1 MGGIEAGEV
10 IALLAIFLGGV
21 TFGVLVIVSMA
32 IKREDRRSTLTRRSN
47 LSWRAPD
54 AAARGAR
61 LLTGVGSRN
70 ASPPEL

>member
-32 IKREDRRSTLTRRSN
+32 IRREEQRSTLTR
-47 LSWRAPD
+47 RAPD

-61 LLTGVGSRN
+61 LLTGVGSRDI
-70 ASPPEL
+70 SPPEL

>member
-21 TFGVLVIVSMA
+21 TFGVLVIVSVA
-32 IKREDRRSTLTRRSN
+32 IRREDRRSTFTREST
-47 LSWRAPD
+47 LSRRAPG
-54 AAARGAR
+54 AAGRGAR

-70 ASPPEL
+70 TSPPEQ